1 MDRENSPLTLR
12 QQRAAETILEDERL
26 TSDLMDMQAIPL
38 IEWASKQAAA
48 VAADPWRSDDEVD
61 TALSSIRRAVRRV
74 VAVAADEFDPERLVT
89 LAEEALKK
97 ET

>member
-1 MDRENSPLTLR
+1 MDRENAPLTLR

-26 TSDLMDMQAIPL
+26 TSDLTDVQARPL
-38 IEWASKQAAA
+38 TEWASQQAAA
-48 VAADPWRSDDEVD
+48 AAANPWRSDDEVD
-61 TALSSIRRAVRRV
+61 TAISSIRRAVRWV
-74 VAVAADEFDPERLVT
+74 AAVAADEFDPERLVT